1 VSQQQSSEALV
12 NTLIGGA
19 GGIGSKSQLDFDID
33 AGASKLDVQTSN
45 TRDIFKDIDDTLIPT
60 NSFISSI
67 LNSGRDLYV
76 PEFQRKYS
84 WDAENHDEFWS
95 SILDI
100 FTHLNE
106 APLNS
111 GQLNLNPGG
120 SDERLEEYYFGTL
133 YIAEATNQKTDD
145 EIYEVID
152 GQQRLATL
160 FILLNEINHL
170 LGEYEEQ
177 IGESDEYDGKL
188 KDGVDYFRTGVIK
201 QVLYKNPIN
210 EGNADFL
217 RLKLTDHDDVYFK
230 ILFDNEIGTVLDRL
244 DSLKDGGPPDW
255 RTIRNIVDEDLNRGA
270 ELDDVQLENLDGKDN
285 HDSLNE
291 LLSQAKYRADPHE
304 LLLDA
309 RIEYKQRL
317 KSLLDENLELDGESY
332 KKRAIALI
340 NLSILILS
348 SFRVVEC
355 KFREPVD
362 DTLKINVFQSLNETG
377 TSLDFHDKIRAR
389 VVAKFEI
396 GSDEAENFDNLVQEF
411 GEKAKKSKIT

>member
-1 VSQQQSSEALV
+1 MSQQQSSEALV
-12 NTLIGGA
+12 KTLIGGA

-45 TRDIFKDIDDTLIPT
+45 TRDIFKNIDDTLIPT

-106 APLNS
+106 APLSS

-170 LGEYEEQ
+170 
-177 IGESDEYDGKL
+177 
-188 KDGVDYFRTGVIK
+188 R
-201 QVLYKNPIN
+201 
-210 EGNADFL
+210 
-217 RLKLTDHDDVYFK
+217 
-230 ILFDNEIGTVLDRL
+230 
-244 DSLKDGGPPDW
+244 
-255 RTIRNIVDEDLNRGA
+255 
-270 ELDDVQLENLDGKDN
+270 
-285 HDSLNE
+285 
-291 LLSQAKYRADPHE
+291 
-304 LLLDA
+304 
-309 RIEYKQRL
+309 
-317 KSLLDENLELDGESY
+317 
-332 KKRAIALI
+332 
-340 NLSILILS
+340 S
-348 SFRVVEC
+348 S
-355 KFREPVD
+355 
-362 DTLKINVFQSLNETG
+362 
-377 TSLDFHDKIRAR
+377 
-389 VVAKFEI
+389 VAHC
-396 GSDEAENFDNLVQEF
+396 
-411 GEKAKKSKIT
+411 